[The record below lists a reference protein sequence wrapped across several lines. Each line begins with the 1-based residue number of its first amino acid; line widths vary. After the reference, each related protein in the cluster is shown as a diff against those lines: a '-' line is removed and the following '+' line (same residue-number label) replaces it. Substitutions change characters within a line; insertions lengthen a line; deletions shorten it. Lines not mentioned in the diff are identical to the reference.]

1 MPTKITILK
10 NGPVLI
16 EDEGY
21 ISTDNK
27 VFAEAEVLR
36 KKIAICRC
44 GLSENGVYCDGSHAK
59 KSESDKNKNE

>member
-1 MPTKITILK
+1 MPTKVTIIK

-16 EDEGY
+16 EDDGY
-21 ISTDNK
+21 LTVKNQ
-27 VFAEAEVLR
+27 VFAEPDLPK

-59 KSESDKNKNE
+59 ESENKNK